1 MKRISRSA
9 IVESSAA
16 AFYALAE
23 DVESYPSFLPWCA
36 AAEVRERTPGR
47 TVATL
52 TLGVKGV
59 RQSFTTENTN
69 VPGRSID
76 MQLLEGP
83 FKHFSAAWRF
93 TPLEANAAKVEFSLA
108 YEFSSRIVAAALEPV
123 FSRIADST
131 VDAFTKRIAL
141 AR

>member
-9 IVESSAA
+9 IVESSAE

-93 TPLEANAAKVEFSLA
+93 APLGANAVKVEFSLA
-108 YEFSSRIVAAALEPV
+108 YEFSSRIVAAALDPV